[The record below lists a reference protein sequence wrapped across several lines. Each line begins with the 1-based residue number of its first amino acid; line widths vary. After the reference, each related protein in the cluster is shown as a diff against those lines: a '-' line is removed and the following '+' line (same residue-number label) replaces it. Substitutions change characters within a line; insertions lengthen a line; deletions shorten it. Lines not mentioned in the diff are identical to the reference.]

1 MDTPNILLIE
11 GKTNE
16 LVNSYTELT
25 IRTVAIVNALLFFM
39 ARTLTECVLGW
50 KGNPQPNIF
59 MTGAITGI
67 RTVPKWCHD
76 YR

>member
-1 MDTPNILLIE
+1 MNGSTLIQ
-11 GKTNE
+11 
-16 LVNSYTELT
+16 NSL
-25 IRTVAIVNALLFFM
+25 IGTVAIVNALLFLM
-39 ARTLTECVLGW
+39 ARLECVLGW
-50 KGNPQPNIF
+50 RGNPQPNIF